1 MATHRQG
8 SAEAKPPRRKATGA
22 KAETTRGEHN
32 AYEVGKVEPA
42 GLPAFG
48 ANPITVP
55 SLTTIP
61 VAVVP
66 PEADSTLVDPIG
78 LGTLADPLSADPP
91 SADPL
96 SADPPSAD
104 PLSSHHLEVASP
116 EVLDR
121 ELPRVWPFAEPP
133 TAESS
138 LADPADTDSDS
149 REPDLRGTHSRE
161 TDSRGTDS
169 PGLGIFDRRLSG
181 EIPED
186 DPLGLWSDVTD
197 LPAADNTPFEP
208 PPPGPPAGPPTAHP
222 AHGRNELGLDADIAA
237 HWDLWSAQIGRALM
251 PTLREL
257 GRSMHGF
264 SCAMICTADG
274 FNLCTLGV
282 DEAGVLRLAALT
294 SSMHS
299 MADAVT
305 QAVHG
310 DTERRLDLLTLTDQT
325 STIVVLAIRDLIIG
339 KLLLWVA
346 TEEETLGA
354 LLVRSRLAAAQVRQ
368 LLHVDES

>member
-22 KAETTRGEHN
+22 SAETTRGEHN
-32 AYEVGKVEPA
+32 AYEVGNVEPA

-55 SLTTIP
+55 SLTASP

-66 PEADSTLVDPIG
+66 PEADPSLVDPAG
-78 LGTLADPLSADPP
+78 EGALADALTGDALTGDALSGDA
-91 SADPL
+91 L
-96 SADPPSAD
+96 SGEEG
-104 PLSSHHLEVASP
+104 EVASADL
-116 EVLDR
+116 LDR
-121 ELPRVWPFAEPP
+121 ELPSAWPFAEPP
-133 TAESS
+133 AESS
-138 LADPADTDSDS
+138 GAYPSEPDSD
-149 REPDLRGTHSRE
+149 LGGTDPRAAG
-161 TDSRGTDS
+161 SRGPDS
-169 PGLGIFDRRLSG
+169 PALAIFDRSTSG
-181 EIPED
+181 EHPEDD
-186 DPLGLWSDVTD
+186 DPLGLGNVAAD
-197 LPAADNTPFEP
+197 LPGADSTAFEV
-208 PPPGPPAGPPTAHP
+208 PPAGPPSAHP

-257 GRSMHGF
+257 GQSMHGF

-346 TEEETLGA
+346 TEDETLGA
-354 LLVRSRLAAAQVRQ
+354 LLVRSRLAAAQIRQ

>member
-1 MATHRQG
+1 MATHRQ
-8 SAEAKPPRRKATGA
+8 SPAEAKPPRRRASGA
-22 KAETTRGEHN
+22 SVETTHGEHN
-32 AYEVGKVEPA
+32 AFEVGKVEPA

-55 SLTTIP
+55 SLTAIP
-61 VAVVP
+61 IAVVP
-66 PEADSTLVDPIG
+66 PEVEPSEPDP
-78 LGTLADPLSADPP
+78 LEVGTLAVDPLVGDPIDVPDSEVRSA
-91 SADPL
+91 
-96 SADPPSAD
+96 
-104 PLSSHHLEVASP
+104 
-116 EVLDR
+116 
-121 ELPRVWPFAEPP
+121 WPFAEVPGIEVP
-133 TAESS
+133 SDEVPNDEVPSAGPSDAPSSEADQADVDRAEVI
-138 LADPADTDSDS
+138 LADFPVL
-149 REPDLRGTHSRE
+149 E
-161 TDSRGTDS
+161 
-169 PGLGIFDRRLSG
+169 IFDRGAPHDDLD
-181 EIPED
+181 D
-186 DPLGLWSDVTD
+186 DPLGLGSSSASAEPTSVVASD
-197 LPAADNTPFEP
+197 FG
-208 PPPGPPAGPPTAHP
+208 GPPEEPSTMHP

-257 GRSMHGF
+257 GRSMQGF

-310 DTERRLDLLTLTDQT
+310 DPERRLDLLTLTDQT

-346 TEEETLGA
+346 TEDETLGA

>member
-1 MATHRQG
+1 MATHRQS
-8 SAEAKPPRRKATGA
+8 SAEAKPPRRRASGA
-22 KAETTRGEHN
+22 SVETTHGEHN
-32 AYEVGKVEPA
+32 AYEVEKVEPA

-55 SLTTIP
+55 SLAAIP
-61 VAVVP
+61 IAVVP
-66 PEADSTLVDPIG
+66 PEVDPPEPDP
-78 LGTLADPLSADPP
+78 LEVGTLAVDPLMGDPLADDSADLPEP
-91 SADPL
+91 EMRSA
-96 SADPPSAD
+96 
-104 PLSSHHLEVASP
+104 
-116 EVLDR
+116 
-121 ELPRVWPFAEPP
+121 WPFAESATIAVPSLELNSDELP
-133 TAESS
+133 GDVSGSEPESADGGRAEVS
-138 LADPADTDSDS
+138 LADFPVL
-149 REPDLRGTHSRE
+149 E
-161 TDSRGTDS
+161 
-169 PGLGIFDRRLSG
+169 IFDRGASRSDL
-181 EIPED
+181 ED
-186 DPLGLWSDVTD
+186 DPLGLGSGN
-197 LPAADNTPFEP
+197 AAAELTAVVAAAFEVPPEEPSTP
-208 PPPGPPAGPPTAHP
+208 HP

-257 GRSMHGF
+257 GRSMQGF

-310 DTERRLDLLTLTDQT
+310 DPERRLDLLTLTDQT

-368 LLHVDES
+368 LLHVDEP